1 MEFGEHL
8 KQVRKQKGMSQQTL
22 SNLLFVTR
30 QTISHWENGKN
41 YPDFNLLICLSDI
54 LDLSLDELLRE
65 DGKMKDSFTKK
76 DVQGFFKPIYRRLL
90 LADLC
95 FVIILFLEATDVIRL
110 TIWGF
115 IPVVVGSLIVSY
127 VVTRLKRLDRQYQLD
142 MRYTW
147 QKRTE
152 KLFNFIHK
160 HSQR

>member
-8 KQVRKQKGMSQQTL
+8 RQVRKQKGMSQQTL
-22 SNLLFVTR
+22 ANLLFVTK
-30 QTISHWENGKN
+30 QTISRWENGKN

-76 DVQGFFKPIYRRLL
+76 DVQGFFKPIYRKLL

-110 TIWGF
+110 TI
-115 IPVVVGSLIVSY
+115 
-127 VVTRLKRLDRQYQLD
+127 
-142 MRYTW
+142 
-147 QKRTE
+147 
-152 KLFNFIHK
+152 
-160 HSQR
+160 